1 LHFVYKKGLRER
13 RNCKKLRKMNL
24 AERVL
29 PIFEAHKNEEEIEIE
44 IRLGKHNGS
53 LFDTNVG
60 KDTWK
65 RVLAGL
71 KKYDGWESVKTTTAD
86 VYYNDANNVRITCDE
101 ESGEQT
107 MIQKI
112 SVIKEDFKRDPL
124 DVRFCVAREIPT
136 SGEYEMDRK
145 RSKTRH
151 SFVRK
156 NLSIDMTIS
165 SGDNVDMDSEE
176 EAMYQIEMEIVKP
189 SDVDS
194 IYKFQNILQKID
206 DLCKL
211 IPQ

>member
-1 LHFVYKKGLRER
+1 M
-13 RNCKKLRKMNL
+13 LRKINMDIQ
-24 AERVL
+24 AIIDKVL
-29 PIFEAHKNEEEIEIE
+29 PIFEAHKNEGDIEVE

-65 RVLAGL
+65 RVLKGL
-71 KKYDGWESVKTTTAD
+71 KKYNGWESVKMSTSD
-86 VYYNDANNVRITCDE
+86 VYYSDSNNIRITSDE

-112 SVIKEDFKRDPL
+112 SVIKEDFKCEPL

-145 RSKTRH
+145 RTKTRH

-165 SGDNVDMDSEE
+165 SGDNADMDSEE
-176 EAMYQIEMEIVKP
+176 EASYQIELEIMKP
-189 SDVDS
+189 DAVDD
-194 IYKFQNILQKID
+194 IYKFQNILQKVS
-206 DLCKL
+206 DLSKL
-211 IPQ
+211 ISA

>member
-1 LHFVYKKGLRER
+1 MDLTDKV
-13 RNCKKLRKMNL
+13 L
-24 AERVL
+24 A
-29 PIFEAHKNEEEIEIE
+29 IFEAHKNEGDVEVE

-60 KDTWK
+60 KDVWK
-65 RVLAGL
+65 RVLTGL
-71 KKYDGWESVKTTTAD
+71 KKFDGWESTKTTTSE
-86 VYYNDANNVRITCDE
+86 VYYNDGNNVRITCDE
-101 ESGEQT
+101 DTGEQT

-112 SVIKEDFKRDPL
+112 AVVKEDFKREPL

-145 RSKTRH
+145 RTKTRH

-165 SGDNVDMDSEE
+165 SGDNADMYSEE
-176 EAMYQIEMEIVKP
+176 EASYQIELEIIKP

-211 IPQ
+211 ISQ

>member
-1 LHFVYKKGLRER
+1 MDIQAIINK
-13 RNCKKLRKMNL
+13 
-24 AERVL
+24 VL
-29 PIFEAHKNEEEIEIE
+29 PIFEAHKNEGDIEVE

-65 RVLAGL
+65 RVLKGL
-71 KKYDGWESVKTTTAD
+71 KKYDGWESVKMSTSD
-86 VYYNDANNVRITCDE
+86 VYYSDSNNIRITSDE

-112 SVIKEDFKRDPL
+112 SVIKEDFKCDPL

-145 RSKTRH
+145 RTKTRH

-176 EAMYQIEMEIVKP
+176 EASYQIELEIIKP
-189 SDVDS
+189 SEVDS
-194 IYKFQNILQKID
+194 VYKFQNIMQKVA
-206 DLCKL
+206 DLSKL
-211 IPQ
+211 ISV

>member
-1 LHFVYKKGLRER
+1 MDLTEK
-13 RNCKKLRKMNL
+13 
-24 AERVL
+24 VL
-29 PIFEAHKNEEEIEIE
+29 PIFEAHKNEGDIEVE

-60 KDTWK
+60 KDVWK
-65 RVLAGL
+65 RVLTGL
-71 KKYDGWESVKTTTAD
+71 KKYDGWDSTKMTTSE
-86 VYYNDANNVRITCDE
+86 VYYNDANNVRITVDE
-101 ESGEQT
+101 DSGEQT

-112 SVIKEDFKRDPL
+112 AVVKEDFKRDPL

-145 RSKTRH
+145 RTKTRH

-165 SGDNVDMDSEE
+165 SGDNADMDSEE
-176 EAMYQIEMEIVKP
+176 EASYQIELEIVKP

-194 IYKFQNILQKID
+194 IYKFKNILQKID

-211 IPQ
+211 ISH

>member
-1 LHFVYKKGLRER
+1 MDLTEK
-13 RNCKKLRKMNL
+13 
-24 AERVL
+24 VL
-29 PIFEAHKNEEEIEIE
+29 PIFEAHKNEGDIEVE

-60 KDTWK
+60 KDVWK
-65 RVLAGL
+65 RVLMGL
-71 KKYDGWESVKTTTAD
+71 KKYDGWDSTKMTTSE
-86 VYYNDANNVRITCDE
+86 VYYNDANNVRITVDE
-101 ESGEQT
+101 DSGEQT

-112 SVIKEDFKRDPL
+112 AVVKEDFKRDPL

-145 RSKTRH
+145 RTKTRH

-165 SGDNVDMDSEE
+165 SGDNADMDSEE
-176 EAMYQIEMEIVKP
+176 EASYQIELEIVKP

-194 IYKFQNILQKID
+194 IYKFKNILQKID

-211 IPQ
+211 ISH

>member
-1 LHFVYKKGLRER
+1 MDLTEK
-13 RNCKKLRKMNL
+13 
-24 AERVL
+24 VL
-29 PIFEAHKNEEEIEIE
+29 PIFEAHKNEGDIEVE

-60 KDTWK
+60 KDVWK
-65 RVLAGL
+65 RVLTGL
-71 KKYDGWESVKTTTAD
+71 KKYDGWDSTKMTTSE
-86 VYYNDANNVRITCDE
+86 VYYNDANNVRITVDE
-101 ESGEQT
+101 DSGEQT

-112 SVIKEDFKRDPL
+112 AVVKEDFKRDPL

-145 RSKTRH
+145 RTKTRH

-165 SGDNVDMDSEE
+165 SGDNADMDSEE
-176 EAMYQIEMEIVKP
+176 EASYQIELEIVKP

-194 IYKFQNILQKID
+194 IYKFKNILQKID
-206 DLCKL
+206 DLCRL
-211 IPQ
+211 ISH

>member
-1 LHFVYKKGLRER
+1 MDLT
-13 RNCKKLRKMNL
+13 NQ
-24 AERVL
+24 VL
-29 PIFEAHKNEEEIEIE
+29 PIFEAHKNEGDIEIE

-60 KDTWK
+60 SDTWK

-71 KKYDGWESVKTTTAD
+71 KKFDGWDSVKTTVSD
-86 VYYNDANNVRITCDE
+86 VYYNDANNIRVTCDE

-112 SVIKEDFKRDPL
+112 GVSKQDFKRDPL

-136 SGEYEMDRK
+136 NGEYDMDRK
-145 RSKTRH
+145 RNKTRH

-165 SGDNVDMDSEE
+165 SGDNADMDSEE
-176 EAMYQIEMEIVKP
+176 EATFQIELEIVKP

-194 IYKFQNILQKID
+194 IYKLQNILQKID
-206 DLCKL
+206 DLTKL
-211 IPQ
+211 ISQ

>member
-1 LHFVYKKGLRER
+1 MDLT
-13 RNCKKLRKMNL
+13 NQI
-24 AERVL
+24 L
-29 PIFEAHKNEEEIEIE
+29 PIFEAHKNEGDIEIE

-60 KDTWK
+60 GATWK
-65 RVLAGL
+65 RVLSGL
-71 KKYDGWESVKTTTAD
+71 RKFDGWDSVKTTVSD
-86 VYYNDANNVRITCDE
+86 VYYNDANNIRVTCDE

-112 SVIKEDFKRDPL
+112 GVSKQDFKRDPL

-136 SGEYEMDRK
+136 NGEYDMDRK
-145 RSKTRH
+145 RNKTRH

-165 SGDNVDMDSEE
+165 SGDNADMDSEE
-176 EAMYQIEMEIVKP
+176 EATFQIELEIVKP

-194 IYKFQNILQKID
+194 IYKLQNILQKID
-206 DLCKL
+206 DLTKL
-211 IPQ
+211 ISQ